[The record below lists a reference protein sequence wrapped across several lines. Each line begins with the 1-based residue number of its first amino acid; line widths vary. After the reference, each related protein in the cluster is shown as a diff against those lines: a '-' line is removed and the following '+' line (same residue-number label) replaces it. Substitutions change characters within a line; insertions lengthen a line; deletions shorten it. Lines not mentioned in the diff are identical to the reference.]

1 MFFDTAQTVGIKRR
15 PSEERQN
22 ERFIY
27 KADGAGHAIPP
38 GQLAALS
45 NCGRGAVLAGNGSA
59 IPRETIHRAFLP
71 LYTAILEKR
80 AIVSSPAF
88 PEPLLSCAAHFCS
101 SFFDAAWWFV
111 KGSEWLKRTAHSFYW
126 NKVCLIKF

>member
-1 MFFDTAQTVGIKRR
+1 MFFDTAQTVGIKMR

-45 NCGRGAVLAGNGSA
+45 NCGRGAVPAGGDFSLEMVCDPQGDNTQGFLAFVYRNFGEKGYRVITGISGA
-59 IPRETIHRAFLP
+59 IIILCGAFL
-71 LYTAILEKR
+71 LFL
-80 AIVSSPAF
+80 F
-88 PEPLLSCAAHFCS
+88 
-101 SFFDAAWWFV
+101 
-111 KGSEWLKRTAHSFYW
+111 
-126 NKVCLIKF
+126 